1 MQTTQIP
8 VRFTLHEE
16 TPISEYLEDGLIR
29 EAFPQ
34 EDGTFQV
41 ILQVDETLIESLDC
55 SEMAEFFGLDSEFAI
70 YMEVLG

>member
-1 MQTTQIP
+1 MQTTEVP

-16 TPISEYLEDGLIR
+16 APISEYLEDGLIR

-41 ILQVDETLIESLDC
+41 ILQADETLAESLDW
-55 SEMAEFFGLDSEFAI
+55 SELAEFFGLDSEFVI